1 MAERIYIFDTTLRDG
16 EQAPGYSMNLEEK
29 IRMARQLEALGVDII
44 EAGFAIS
51 SPGDFESVEAIAS
64 AVERPIVASLA
75 RALKK
80 DIDAAW
86 NAVKKARHPRIHVFL
101 ATSDIHL
108 QYKLKMTREE
118 ALKRIR
124 ENVSYAKSL
133 CDDIEFSLED
143 ASRTDLEYMCTV
155 VQTAIEA
162 GATTINL
169 PDTVGYS
176 TPVEIANMVRYV
188 KEHVKDIDKAVISM
202 HNHNDLGLA
211 VANTLAGI
219 EAGARQVEC
228 TVCGIGE
235 RAGNAA
241 LEEVVMALKTRSDKF
256 GYYTNIVTEEISRS
270 ARLLSSTTGVK
281 INPSKAIVG
290 DNAFAHESGI
300 HQHGMMANS
309 QTYEIM
315 TPESVGVVKTNLVL
329 GKHSGQHAF
338 SKKMQE
344 LGYVLSKDRED
355 ALFAEF
361 KKTCDRKKNI
371 TDRDLIAL
379 VEAQENPESQ
389 TWALDSFVV
398 NSGNRM
404 TSTACISLKK
414 NGEKIYQD
422 VASGTGPVY
431 ASLRCVEKLIKH
443 PFSLEDY
450 QLSAVTEDRDA
461 LGEVFVKIS
470 DQSGVYRGR
479 GVSTD
484 IIEASILACLNAVNK
499 MLNENSAAM
508 GTRTQSASAMSFE
521 NDMLIGHTDKK
532 EGNE

>member
-29 IRMARQLEALGVDII
+29 IRMARQLERLGVDII

-64 AVERPIVASLA
+64 AVEKPVVASLA

-86 NAVKKARHPRIHVFL
+86 NAVKSAKHPRIHVFL
-101 ATSDIHL
+101 ATSDLHL
-108 QYKLKMTREE
+108 EYKLKMSREE
-118 ALKRIR
+118 AIRRIR
-124 ENVSYAKSL
+124 ENVTYAKRL
-133 CDDIEFSLED
+133 CDDIEFSCED
-143 ASRTDLEYMCTV
+143 ASRTDLEYLALAV
-155 VQTAIEA
+155 ETAIEC
-162 GATTINL
+162 GATTVNL
-169 PDTVGYS
+169 PDTVGYA
-176 TPVEIANMVRYV
+176 TPTEIAAMVDYV
-188 KEHVKDIDKAVISM
+188 KKHVKNIDKAIISM

-241 LEEVVMALKTRSDKF
+241 LEEIVMAIKTRGDKF
-256 GYYTNIVTEEISRS
+256 GFYTGIVTEEIARS

-309 QTYEIM
+309 LTYEIM

-344 LGYVLSKDRED
+344 LGYNLTKERED
-355 ALFAEF
+355 ALFSEF

-379 VEAQENPESQ
+379 VEALENPETQ

-414 NGEKIYQD
+414 NNEKIYQE

-431 ASLRCVEKLIKH
+431 ASLRCVEKIIKH
-443 PFSLEDY
+443 PFSLEEY
-450 QLSAVTEDRDA
+450 QLTAVTEDRDA

-484 IIEASILACLNAVNK
+484 VIEASILACLNAVNK
-499 MLNENSAAM
+499 MLSENSKAI
-508 GTRTQSASAMSFE
+508 GTSQSAVQMSFE
-521 NDMLIGHTDKK
+521 NDMLMGHTDKSGV
-532 EGNE
+532 EE

>member
-29 IRMARQLEALGVDII
+29 IRMARQLESLGVDII

-64 AVERPIVASLA
+64 AVEKPVVASLA

-86 NAVKKARHPRIHVFL
+86 NAVKKAKHPRIHVFL
-101 ATSDIHL
+101 ATSDLHL
-108 QYKLKMTREE
+108 EYKLKMSREE
-118 ALKRIR
+118 AIRRIR
-124 ENVSYAKSL
+124 ENVTYAKSL
-133 CDDIEFSLED
+133 CDDIEFSCED
-143 ASRTDLEYMCTV
+143 ASRTDLEYLALAV
-155 VQTAIEA
+155 ESAIEC
-162 GATTINL
+162 GATTVNL

-176 TPVEIANMVRYV
+176 TPAEIARMVSYV
-188 KEHVKDIDKAVISM
+188 KEHVRNIDKAVISM

-228 TVCGIGE
+228 TLCGIGE

-241 LEEVVMALKTRSDKF
+241 LEEVVMALKTRADKF
-256 GYYTNIVTEEISRS
+256 GFYTNIVTEEISRS

-309 QTYEIM
+309 LTYEIM

-344 LGYVLSKDRED
+344 LGYTLSKERED

-361 KKTCDRKKNI
+361 KKTCDRKKNVS
-371 TDRDLIAL
+371 DRDLIAL
-379 VEAQENPESQ
+379 VEAQTNPESQ

-414 NGEKIYQD
+414 NNEKIYQD

-431 ASLRCVEKLIKH
+431 ASLRCVEKIIRH
-443 PFSLEDY
+443 PFALEEY
-450 QLSAVTEDRDA
+450 QLTAVTEDRDA

-484 IIEASILACLNAVNK
+484 VIEASILACLNAINK
-499 MLNENSAAM
+499 MLDENSKAI
-508 GTRTQSASAMSFE
+508 GSSQSAVQMSYE
-521 NDMLIGHTDKK
+521 NDMLMGHTDKK
-532 EGNE
+532 EIN

>member
-1 MAERIYIFDTTLRDG
+1 M
-16 EQAPGYSMNLEEK
+16 
-29 IRMARQLEALGVDII
+29 VD
-44 EAGFAIS
+44 
-51 SPGDFESVEAIAS
+51 
-64 AVERPIVASLA
+64 
-75 RALKK
+75 
-80 DIDAAW
+80 
-86 NAVKKARHPRIHVFL
+86 
-101 ATSDIHL
+101 
-108 QYKLKMTREE
+108 
-118 ALKRIR
+118 
-124 ENVSYAKSL
+124 
-133 CDDIEFSLED
+133 
-143 ASRTDLEYMCTV
+143 
-155 VQTAIEA
+155 
-162 GATTINL
+162 
-169 PDTVGYS
+169 
-176 TPVEIANMVRYV
+176 YV
-188 KEHVKDIDKAVISM
+188 KTHVKNIDKAVISM

-241 LEEVVMALKTRSDKF
+241 LEEIVMALKTRGDKF
-256 GYYTNIVTEEISRS
+256 GFYTNIVTEEISRS

-309 QTYEIM
+309 LTYEIM

-344 LGYVLSKDRED
+344 LGYNLSKERED

-379 VEAQENPESQ
+379 VEALENPETQ

-414 NGEKIYQD
+414 NNEKIYQE

-431 ASLRCVEKLIKH
+431 ASLRCVEKIIKH
-443 PFSLEDY
+443 PFSLEEY
-450 QLSAVTEDRDA
+450 QLTAVTEDRDA

-484 IIEASILACLNAVNK
+484 VIEASILACLNAVNK
-499 MLNENSAAM
+499 MLNEDSKAI
-508 GTRTQSASAMSFE
+508 GTSQSAVQMSFE
-521 NDMLIGHTDKK
+521 NDMLMGHTDKK
-532 EGNE
+532 GVDR